1 MPVWLQNG
9 YTMFHN
15 IHIPPINETFIK
27 TLSLLPKFH
36 LILPK
41 NFFFPPEE
49 IEISSGGIWEI
60 PRVTWNKTR
69 LLPKSTVSQSCLQD
83 CLDFAERMKRKA
95 LRVRSEGSIPPYV
108 TEAESRKQHS
118 DSPLYNSLKMN
129 VGTYSAMPYV
139 PTLFVSEL
147 ASRSRRQRLAGV
159 TDYSIVMS
167 SMRRS

>member
-108 TEAESRKQHS
+108 TEAESRKQHR
-118 DSPLYNSLKMN
+118 DSPLYNSLKMTA
-129 VGTYSAMPYV
+129 GTYSAMPYV
-139 PTLFVSEL
+139 PTLFVNGLPL
-147 ASRSRRQRLAGV
+147 ALSDGGSLV
-159 TDYSIVMS
+159 
-167 SMRRS
+167 

>member
-118 DSPLYNSLKMN
+118 DSPLCNSFKRL
-129 VGTYSAMPYV
+129 
-139 PTLFVSEL
+139 
-147 ASRSRRQRLAGV
+147 RQL
-159 TDYSIVMS
+159 
-167 SMRRS
+167 